1 MPAAV
6 EHTPA
11 VPTYPVDRFDRRD
24 KPPTVSA
31 IDPEGQAEAAQLGAR
46 YRGKPV
52 DLDEGV
58 PFDIY
63 VLFAEVTGRDYN
75 HRSHDDELA
84 ILVYAKAFEESAAR

>member
-1 MPAAV
+1 M
-6 EHTPA
+6 
-11 VPTYPVDRFDRRD
+11 PTYHPGDRFDRRD
-24 KPPTVSA
+24 ETVSA